1 MDDDEFTPR
10 LGKMRSR
17 GKDVRYLG
25 LVVKA
30 ARRAS
35 RGRAGRGRFD
45 GSRIGRGA
53 SVARVLHSRD
63 RHAAFRARRAIV
75 KFRPVNLAGKG
86 LGGAKAHLSY
96 IQRDGVT
103 REGDPGELYSAA
115 GDVADG
121 KAFLARGAG
130 DRHQFRMIVSVEDG
144 DQYPDLKPF
153 IRRMMSEMEK
163 DLGTNL
169 DWVAVDHFNTGH
181 PHTHVVIRGKTD
193 RGDDLVIAREY
204 ISHGARER
212 AAGIATLDLG
222 PRTEIEIE
230 ERLRVDTGAE
240 RLTMIDRRLIR
251 EMNAV
256 RLVSAGDDDPLQH
269 SVRIGRL
276 QKLARMGLATHLG
289 GDSWRLGPDLAGT
302 LQRMG
307 ERGDI
312 IRTMQREITAR
323 NLERVPSD
331 HVIFDPAATEAVP
344 VVGRVILRGLSDEHV
359 DRHFLLV
366 DGVDGR
372 VHYADVGLGQNVEP
386 TPEGAIV
393 RIVPR
398 DAGVRDVDRTVV
410 EVAASNGGVYSV
422 DAHLRHDPSAQQE
435 YAEAHA
441 RRLEAMRR
449 TMPDI
454 EREPDGSW
462 VIASDHLAKVE
473 AFENRQLGGRPVTV
487 EILSAKPVEQLVT
500 IDAATWIDRELVA
513 ETPTPVRDAGFGRE
527 VRAAQALRRQWL
539 VTEQMAEEVGG
550 RTTFTRGML
559 LALQRREL
567 LRVAGEI
574 SEGCGK
580 PFGEVRAGDRIEGRL
595 IRAID
600 MASGRYALIERSR
613 DFTLVPWRPVLD
625 RHVGKTVAGIV
636 RDGGISWTLGRQR
649 SGPNIS

>member
-1 MDDDEFTPR
+1 MDDAEFTPR

-17 GKDVRYLG
+17 AREARYLS

-75 KFRPVNLAGKG
+75 KFRPVKLAGKG

-103 REGDPGELYSAA
+103 REGDPGEIYSAA
-115 GDVADG
+115 ADVADG

-153 IRRMMSEMEK
+153 IRRMMNEMEK
-163 DLGTNL
+163 DLGTSL

-230 ERLRVDTGAE
+230 ERLRSDTGAE
-240 RLTMIDRRLIR
+240 RLTAIDRRLIR
-251 EMNAV
+251 DMDGLRMVAA
-256 RLVSAGDDDPLQH
+256 SDSDPFQQSL
-269 SVRIGRL
+269 RIGRL
-276 QKLARMGLATHLG
+276 QKLRRMGLATHFG
-289 GDSWRLGPDLAGT
+289 GDSWRLEPDLANT
-302 LQRMG
+302 LRRVG

-323 NLERVPSD
+323 GLDETRAD
-331 HVIFDPAATEAVP
+331 RVIFDPAASDAAP
-344 VVGRVILRGLSDEHV
+344 IVGRVIMRGLADEHD
-359 DRHFLLV
+359 DRHYLLV

-372 VHYADVGLGQNVEP
+372 VHFAGIGPGQNVEP
-386 TPEGAIV
+386 TPEGSIV

-398 DAGVRDVDRTVV
+398 EAGPRPVDGTIA
-410 EVAASNGGVYSV
+410 EVAAGNGGRYSI
-422 DAHLRHDPSAQQE
+422 DAHLRHDPGAQE
-435 YAEAHA
+435 AFAEAHV
-441 RRLEAMRR
+441 RRLEAMRN
-449 TMPDI
+449 I
-454 EREPDGSW
+454 LGNVERDPDGSW
-462 VIASDHLAKVE
+462 IIASDHLDKVE
-473 AFENRQLGGRPVTV
+473 AFERRQLRSHPVIV
-487 EILSAKPVEQLVT
+487 EILSAVPLARLPA
-500 IDAATWIDRELVA
+500 IDAATWLDRELVA

-527 VRAAQALRRQWL
+527 VRTAQTLRRQWL
-539 VTEQMAEEVGG
+539 IAEQLAEEQEG
-550 RTTFTRGML
+550 RTIYRRGMV
-559 LALQRREL
+559 AVLQRREL
-567 LRVAGEI
+567 LRVAGELSDEI
-574 SEGCGK
+574 DKSFHEARS
-580 PFGEVRAGDRIEGRL
+580 GERIEGRFV
-595 IRAID
+595 RAID
-600 MASGRYALIERSR
+600 MASGRHALIERSR
-613 DFTLVPWRPVLD
+613 DFSLVPWRPVLD
-625 RHVGKTVAGIV
+625 RHVGKSVEGIM
-636 RDGGISWTLGRQR
+636 REGGISWTLGRQR
-649 SGPNIS
+649 SGPAIS